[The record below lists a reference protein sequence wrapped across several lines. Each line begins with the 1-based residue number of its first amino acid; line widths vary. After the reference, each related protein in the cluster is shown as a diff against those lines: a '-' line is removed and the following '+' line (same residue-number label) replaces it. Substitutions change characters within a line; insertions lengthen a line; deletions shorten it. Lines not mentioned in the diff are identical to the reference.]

1 MCSIPL
7 LLEIFYPFCASDTT
21 NIYLLNWGD
30 YTDMSQAMLVY
41 VPFAGDVLL
50 ICWCG
55 SQLKQQVRKYGL
67 LFLL

>member
-7 LLEIFYPFCASDTT
+7 LLEIFYPFCASDIT
-21 NIYLLNWGD
+21 NIYLQNWGD
-30 YTDMSQAMLVY
+30 YTDMSQAVLVY
-41 VPFAGDVLL
+41 VSFAVDVLL

-55 SQLKQQVRKYGL
+55 SQLTQQVRQYGL